1 VTRPPIDGT
10 SCPSNPTP
18 LIRRVAADIVE
29 RIREHRM
36 TPGTRLVERELAE
49 HLRVSR
55 SPVRSALRLLAD
67 DGVVAAG
74 DAGGYVVRQAPEALV
89 SSLPRPAPAGADE
102 ERYLRIA
109 ADRLDGVLPERV
121 TEAALLRRYDLTP
134 AQLTRVLRRIA
145 GEGWIDRLPGYGWTF
160 LPMLDSLA
168 AYRDSYRFRLVIE
181 PAAILEPTFELNRP
195 AIERVRGQQQE
206 LVDGGI
212 WTIGN
217 PELFDLNRSF
227 HEAVIECAR
236 NTFFSDALHRV
247 DTVRRLIEYRRSLQ
261 RERALVRCREHVA
274 LADLLLAGNTRAAA
288 AAMREHLATVGD
300 EKTHDPGEA
309 GAPDAR
315 PGADGAV
322 PR

>member
-1 VTRPPIDGT
+1 M
-10 SCPSNPTP
+10 S
-18 LIRRVAADIVE
+18 
-29 RIREHRM
+29 
-36 TPGTRLVERELAE
+36 PGTRLVERELAE

-55 SPVRSALRLLAD
+55 SPVRGALRLLED
-67 DGVVAAG
+67 DGVVALG
-74 DAGGYVVRQAPEALV
+74 DSGGYVVRQVPEALAT
-89 SSLPRPAPAGADE
+89 SDPRLQPASEDE
-102 ERYLRIA
+102 DLYLRIA
-109 ADRLDGVLPERV
+109 GDRLDGVLPERV
-121 TEAALLRRYDLTP
+121 TEAALSRRYDLTP
-134 AQLTRVLRRIA
+134 AQLTRVLRRIS

-160 LPMLDSLA
+160 LPMLSSLA

-195 AIERVRGQQQE
+195 AIEEVRRQQQD

-217 PELFDLNRSF
+217 PQLFDLNRSF

-261 RERALVRCREHVA
+261 RERAIVRCREHVA
-274 LADLLLAGNTRAAA
+274 LADLLLAGDTRAAA

-300 EKTHDPGEA
+300 EKTHDPVAA
-309 GAPDAR
+309 GARADR
-315 PGADGAV
+315 PGADDAV
-322 PR
+322 TR